1 MNKPPEMSDLDAVRK
16 RSRRRRN
23 TWLPMGALLAAAL
36 VCGPWFPTWLWM
48 WALSVAIFG
57 GFKWATLAQALASG
71 VRPAAA
77 WRAPAYLL
85 LWPGMD
91 ARNFLS
97 GVPPPRP
104 AARSWTWAA
113 LKTLFGAA
121 LLWLVARVS
130 GGGLLSGWVG
140 MVGLIFLLHFGSF
153 DLLACFWRRQGL
165 NAQPLM
171 RAPVLSASLG
181 EFWGKR
187 WNSGFRDLVFGL
199 WFVRL
204 RARYGARRA
213 TLTLFLFSGLVHDL
227 VISLPARG
235 GYGLPAA
242 YFLLQGGGLLAEHV
256 RGLPLTRWRGRWQ
269 GRLWTWLVVAGPA
282 FWLFHPPFV
291 RRVIL
296 PFLHAIHA
304 L

>member
-1 MNKPPEMSDLDAVRK
+1 MSPLPPAVVR
-16 RSRRRRN
+16 
-23 TWLPMGALLAAAL
+23 WLPMAALLALAL
-36 VCGPWFPTWLWM
+36 GLEPSLPSWLGM
-48 WALSVAIFG
+48 WALAVAIFA
-57 GFKWATLAQALASG
+57 GFKWATLDQALAGASWPTA
-71 VRPAAA
+71 R
-77 WRAPAYLL
+77 WRAPAYLC

-91 ARNFLS
+91 ARGFLY
-97 GVPPPRP
+97 GKAP
-104 AARSWTWAA
+104 AAPRARDWIWAA
-113 LKTLFGAA
+113 LKTLFGAV
-121 LLWLVARVS
+121 LLWAVARWA

-153 DLLACFWRRQGL
+153 DLLACFWRSQGID
-165 NAQPLM
+165 AQPLM

-181 EFWGKR
+181 EFWGRR

-204 RARYGARRA
+204 RTRYGARTA
-213 TLTLFLFSGLVHDL
+213 TMTLFLFSGLVHDL

-235 GYGLPAA
+235 GYGLPTG
-242 YFLLQGGGLLAEHV
+242 YFLLQGTGLLAEHA
-256 RGLPLTRWRGRWQ
+256 RALPLARWRGRWQ

-291 RRVIL
+291 REVIL
-296 PFLHAIHA
+296 PFLRVIRA